1 MPLDTI
7 TLEALAKE
15 TVPAATYRIEIHA
28 LDSSWYVVRLHG
40 REDVLTLVDES
51 QRAVRYTG
59 PQWVSRAFRP
69 LGFTDAVLTHSDV
82 FDEMIGAPTQTVS
95 PEERLAFGTRVAL
108 QT

>member
-1 MPLDTI
+1 MSLDTM
-7 TLEALAKE
+7 TLEALANE
-15 TVPAATYRIEIHA
+15 TAPAATYRIEIHA
-28 LDSSWYVVRLHG
+28 LDSSWYMVRLHS
-40 REDVLTLVDES
+40 REGVLILVDEN

-59 PQWVSRAFRP
+59 PQWISRALRP